1 MLNGSSH
8 TGKILITGG
17 TSGLGFELVKCFLKK
32 GYDVIATG
40 RKNNPI
46 PGYHDRFT
54 FCMTDFS
61 NLSQTSDTLKR
72 ICSDHRF
79 DIVINNA
86 GVLSPPDLVL
96 TGDGHEY
103 TFQVNFLSHLLINE
117 IIIRN
122 NRNEQPLKIGVTVS
136 LVYRFA
142 ENDLVIDNPDK
153 DYRPLKAY
161 SNSKLYLA
169 LMCSYLPHK
178 VQSFNLKCIGFDPGV
193 FSSGIYRMQKGWF
206 RFLYKV
212 ASPFMRNPEKIAATY
227 CRLIERD
234 DLVNGAVYKSGK
246 RTGTMPAKESRA
258 VNDFWQ
264 ECYKIIEPYL
274 K

>member
-1 MLNGSSH
+1 M
-8 TGKILITGG
+8 
-17 TSGLGFELVKCFLKK
+17 
-32 GYDVIATG
+32 
-40 RKNNPI
+40 
-46 PGYHDRFT
+46 
-54 FCMTDFS
+54 
-61 NLSQTSDTLKR
+61 
-72 ICSDHRF
+72 
-79 DIVINNA
+79 INNA

-153 DYRPLKAY
+153 DYRPLNAY

-212 ASPFMRNPEKIAATY
+212 AAPFMRNPEKIAATY

-246 RTGTMPAKESRA
+246 RTGTMPEKESRA